1 MEILRQ
7 SFRPEFIN
15 RIDEIIVF
23 RALTEAQL
31 VDITQLLLDRL
42 ERRLRTQHIEV
53 EFLETALQLLAREGY
68 DPEFGARP
76 LARTIQRLVEN
87 ELSRMVL
94 SGEAEPGDKVL
105 VEADG
110 NELKFDVEKG
120 GASQKVTDWSEES
133 EEAPTPEHAAA
144 R

>member
-1 MEILRQ
+1 MQTLRQ

-23 RALTEAQL
+23 RALTEEQL

-42 ERRLRTQHIEV
+42 ERRLRAQHIEV
-53 EFLETALQLLAREGY
+53 EFSETAVELLAREGY

-76 LARTIQRLVEN
+76 LARTIRRRVEN

-94 SGEAEPGDKVL
+94 SGEVEPGDKVH

-110 NELKFDVEKG
+110 NELRFDVGKG
-120 GASQKVTDWSEES
+120 EASQEVTAWSGEP
-133 EEAPTPEHAAA
+133 EAAQTPEPTAA